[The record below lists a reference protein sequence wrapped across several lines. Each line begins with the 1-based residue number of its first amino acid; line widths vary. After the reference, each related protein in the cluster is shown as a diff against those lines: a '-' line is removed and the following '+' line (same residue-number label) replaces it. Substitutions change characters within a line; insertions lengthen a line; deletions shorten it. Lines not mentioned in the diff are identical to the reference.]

1 MKFLTALCCGLLLL
15 SFPAAAQQ
23 LKLGDN
29 PSAVKKD
36 AVLELNSP
44 NQGLLLPRVLKSQ
57 ILTGGKLFNADNG
70 MLVYVADGGEQIM
83 YNKRN
88 GIWEKVGDY
97 TSNIWNANK
106 IQNRDVAI
114 TAPVTGDVLKWN
126 GVNNRWE
133 PTMDNGAGVTYGTLP
148 DNNAF
153 NADAPDDD
161 ARMKI
166 WASPGTGTVLSGP
179 LGTDAHSWN
188 VLAFKGPGFTTQLY
202 FDKSTLAIK
211 EWGGNTSPLTHNA
224 GNIWYKVVTINGDLN
239 LVSGGLVF
247 AEKTSDNNTEVKQ
260 QADKLFWD
268 NTNDRLG
275 VGTNTPTSTLHAG
288 GSFAANVTVLA
299 PGNITLNET
308 HNVVVFRKTTGG
320 TANMTVT
327 LPSSSSCPGRE
338 YTIVREYTSGSG
350 TVSVTIG
357 SGDALRGN
365 PISNNVNYVLKV
377 QSIGSR
383 WIILTNSTTAL

>member
-1 MKFLTALCCGLLLL
+1 MKFLTALYCGLLLYSL
-15 SFPAAAQQ
+15 PAAAQQ

-29 PSAVKKD
+29 PSIVKKD
-36 AVLELNSP
+36 AVLELNST

-70 MLVYVADGGEQIM
+70 MLVFVNDGGEQIM

-88 GIWEKVGDY
+88 GGWEKVGDY

-114 TAPVTGDVLKWN
+114 TTPVTGDVLKWN
-126 GVNNRWE
+126 GVTNLWE

-148 DNNAF
+148 DNEAY

-166 WASPGTGTVLSGP
+166 WASLGTGTVLSGP

-188 VLAFKGPGFTTQLY
+188 MLAFKGPGFTTQLY

-211 EWGGNTSPLTHNA
+211 EWGNNTAPLAHNA

-239 LVSGGLVF
+239 LITGGLIF
-247 AEKTSDNNTEVKQ
+247 AEKTSDSNTEVKQ

-275 VGTNTPTSTLHAG
+275 VGTNVPTSTLHAG
-288 GSFAANVTVLA
+288 GSYASGVTVLA
-299 PGNITLNET
+299 PANITLNET
-308 HNVVVFRKTTGG
+308 HNVVVFRKTNTG
-320 TANMTVT
+320 TSNMTVT
-327 LPSSSSCPGRE
+327 LPASSTCVGRE
-338 YTIVREYTSGSG
+338 YTIVREYTSGTG
-350 TVSVTIG
+350 NVIVTVG
-357 SGDALRGN
+357 GGDAMRGS

-383 WIILTNSTTAL
+383 WIVLLNSTTAL

>member
-1 MKFLTALCCGLLLL
+1 MKFLTALSCGLLIL
-15 SFPAAAQQ
+15 SLPAAAQQ

-36 AVLELNSP
+36 AVLELNST

-70 MLVYVADGGEQIM
+70 MLVYVTDGGEQIM

-88 GIWEKVGDY
+88 GVWEKVGDY
-97 TSNIWNANK
+97 TNNIWNANK
-106 IQNRDVAI
+106 IQNRDIAT
-114 TAPVTGDVLKWN
+114 TAPATGDVLKWN
-126 GVNNRWE
+126 GVTNLWE
-133 PTMDNGAGVTYGTLP
+133 PTMDNGLGVTYATLP
-148 DNNAF
+148 DNNAY
-153 NADAPDDD
+153 NADTPDDD

-188 VLAFKGPGFTTQLY
+188 ILAFKGPGFTTQLY

-211 EWGGNTSPLTHNA
+211 EWGGNTSPLTHNTT
-224 GNIWYKVVTINGDLN
+224 NIWYKVVTINGDLN

-275 VGTNTPTSTLHAG
+275 VGTNAPTSTLHGG
-288 GSFAANVTVLA
+288 GSYASNVTVLA
-299 PGNITLNET
+299 PGNVTLNET
-308 HNVVVFRKTTGG
+308 HNVVVFRKNTTGA
-320 TANMTVT
+320 ANMTVT
-327 LPSSSSCPGRE
+327 LPAAATCIGRE

-350 TVSVTIG
+350 TVTIAGPGELKG
-357 SGDALRGN
+357 SPLTFT
-365 PISNNVNYVLKV
+365 VNGVLKV
-377 QSIGSR
+377 QSIGTR
-383 WIILTNSTTAL
+383 WLILLNVTTTAL

>member
-1 MKFLTALCCGLLLL
+1 MKFLTALSCGLLLL
-15 SFPAAAQQ
+15 SLPAAAQQ

-36 AVLELNSP
+36 AVLELNSS

-70 MLVYVADGGEQIM
+70 MLVYVTDGGEQIM

-88 GIWEKVGDY
+88 GVWEKVGDY
-97 TSNIWNANK
+97 TNNIWNANK

-126 GVNNRWE
+126 GVNNSWE

-188 VLAFKGPGFTTQLY
+188 MLAFKGPGFTTQLY

-268 NTNDRLG
+268 NANDRLG

-299 PGNITLNET
+299 PGNVTLNET
-308 HNVVVFRKTTGG
+308 HNVVVFRRASGSG
-320 TANMTVT
+320 NMTVT
-327 LPSSSSCPGRE
+327 LPASSTCLGRE
-338 YTIVREYTSGSG
+338 YTIVREYTGGSG
-350 TVSVTIG
+350 NVVVAIG
-357 SGDALRGN
+357 GGDALRGS
-365 PISNNVNYVLKV
+365 PISFNVNAVLKV

-383 WIILTNSTTAL
+383 WIILVNSTTAL

>member
-1 MKFLTALCCGLLLL
+1 MKFLTALSCGLLIL
-15 SFPAAAQQ
+15 SLPAAAQQ

-36 AVLELNSP
+36 AVLELNST

-70 MLVYVADGGEQIM
+70 MLVYVTDGGEQIM

-88 GIWEKVGDY
+88 GVWEKVGDY
-97 TSNIWNANK
+97 TNNIWNANK
-106 IQNRDVAI
+106 IQNRDIAT
-114 TAPVTGDVLKWN
+114 TAPATGDVLKWN
-126 GVNNRWE
+126 GVTNLWE
-133 PTMDNGAGVTYGTLP
+133 PTMDNGLGVTYATLP
-148 DNNAF
+148 DNNAY
-153 NADAPDDD
+153 NADTPDDD

-188 VLAFKGPGFTTQLY
+188 ILAFKGPGFTTQLY

-211 EWGGNTSPLTHNA
+211 EWGGNTSPLTHNTT
-224 GNIWYKVVTINGDLN
+224 NIWYKVVTINGDLN

-275 VGTNTPTSTLHAG
+275 VGTNAPTSTLHGG
-288 GSFAANVTVLA
+288 GSYARDRKS
-299 PGNITLNET
+299 
-308 HNVVVFRKTTGG
+308 VV
-320 TANMTVT
+320 
-327 LPSSSSCPGRE
+327 
-338 YTIVREYTSGSG
+338 
-350 TVSVTIG
+350 
-357 SGDALRGN
+357 
-365 PISNNVNYVLKV
+365 
-377 QSIGSR
+377 
-383 WIILTNSTTAL
+383 